1 MFSLCC
7 RYFVSYALEKCCNQR
22 HLLSILEVRLLIK
35 NLPLSGCRTGPG
47 PGSCGCWEG
56 LLLCGYGPSVST
68 GVCWL
73 GGDLAT
79 MTVDLPRPPRMDH
92 HSWRSVAQWGG

>member
-68 GVCWL
+68 GVCRL

-79 MTVDLPRPPRMDH
+79 MTVDLPTPPRMDH